1 MGTGAVAMAYTRAAM
16 ERAMKVADV
25 LLHALKERQPWI
37 HVAEVLGVS
46 PRTVRR
52 PGRRRRAQAGDG
64 DVGPSPS
71 TPGTST
77 PGRRGERRR
86 RPIASTWRAEGA
98 GRPEPSSRP
107 TRRRRSR
114 PVGPSHRAIA
124 SSAGAEGAGADPRR
138 NGDDYPMTSR
148 RSEALAHFGDALV
161 AAQRRARE

>member
-1 MGTGAVAMAYTRAAM
+1 MATGEVAMAYTRAAM

-114 PVGPSHRAIA
+114 PVGQPAPEGNGSGGQHRRPPVGPTPPPPGPH
-124 SSAGAEGAGADPRR
+124 AGGTGAQTPRR
-138 NGDDYPMTSR
+138 
-148 RSEALAHFGDALV
+148 
-161 AAQRRARE
+161 QRLRPGPP